1 MKKIKFLLLSGIF
14 STLIIGS
21 SKNYVSAAP
30 VSYFYYNTSISE
42 YTITDHD
49 PFTQTDHDTF
59 DQNVGEVIDFSDLTN
74 KTIEQWGNDG
84 YDTISFTVCFT
95 AKKINRGYQKLYLYS
110 TRSDDT
116 DDKITD
122 MELNLNGFTYKS
134 YTKPI
139 AFYINDKTSMI
150 NPNNTDP
157 DYIEDKDRIYIRY
170 GAHGSGDDDWMIK
183 NIYVKITIS

>member
-14 STLIIGS
+14 STLIIAS
-21 SKNYVSAAP
+21 NKNYVSASS
-30 VSYFYYNTSISE
+30 VSYYYYNNSILE

-49 PFTQTDHDTF
+49 PFTQH
-59 DQNVGEVIDFSDLTN
+59 VGEVIDFSDLTN

-84 YDTISFTVCFT
+84 YDTISFTVYFT
-95 AKKINRGYQKLYLYS
+95 AKKIDHGYQKLYLYS

-122 MELNLNGFTYKS
+122 MELNLNGFTYES
-134 YTKPI
+134 YAKPI
-139 AFYINDKTSMI
+139 IFYISDKTSMI

-183 NIYVKITIS
+183 NISVKITIS